1 MIRRSFR
8 IGLWVGLTAGVVA
21 AAMKLYQ
28 RRGSDRTAD
37 EPTARSEAKD
47 RPAWP
52 ALSADPVLHPAGQAA
67 AAAPDVAP
75 EPPQPL
81 PTPGPGP
88 DPLPDPGPIDP
99 APGPEPS
106 PAPIP
111 AAPSAER
118 PARPVKDGRKAPIK
132 ARGARAWV
140 EPRGSDC
147 PSAHPVKAKLSS
159 MIFHLPGM
167 ANYERTTPDRCY
179 TSAATAEADGLR
191 PAKR

>member
-37 EPTARSEAKD
+37 EPGARSTAED

-52 ALSADPVLHPAGQAA
+52 ALTPDPV
-67 AAAPDVAP
+67 
-75 EPPQPL
+75 PQPL
-81 PTPGPGP
+81 PPPGPGP
-88 DPLPDPGPIDP
+88 VPDPGPIDP
-99 APGPEPS
+99 APGPEPT
-106 PAPIP
+106 PAPVP
-111 AAPSAER
+111 VAPSAER
-118 PARPVKDGRKAPIK
+118 PTRPVRAGRKAPIK
-132 ARGARAWV
+132 ARGARPWV
-140 EPRGSDC
+140 EPEGSMC
-147 PSAHPVKAKLSS
+147 PSAHPVKGKLSS

-167 ANYERTTPDRCY
+167 VNYERTMPDRCY
-179 TSAATAEADGLR
+179 SSAETAQADGLR